1 MPDVTVRTQ
10 GTANY
15 EIADPDVIVIIRNED
30 GEIINGS
37 GGVLRGMVPTLGS
50 AVLGYMT
57 IGGD

>member
-1 MPDVTVRTQ
+1 MPDVTVNRTQ
-10 GTANY
+10 AA

-50 AVLGYMT
+50 AVLGFMT